1 MEKRIPAYSLALQ
14 REMALVAGSLPDRL
28 PVHTVFFGGGT
39 PSLMPIDALS
49 AILKTARDRFD
60 FLPDYEMTLEAN
72 PGTLAPGYLEGL
84 RKLGFNRLS
93 FGMQSAD
100 PQELKLLTRLHDFYE
115 VIESVRAARA
125 AGFDNLNLDL
135 IFGLPGQSLERWRS
149 NLNRA
154 LDLHPEH
161 LSLYSLTVEEGT
173 PLYTWASRGLVDV
186 PDGDQAADMMELAME
201 RLESAGYIQYEISN
215 FARRDAQ
222 GKLLACRHNLQYW
235 RGLPYL
241 GFGAGA
247 HGYAASVRTA
257 NINGVADYIRRSEQG
272 EPLEFPRSPTNQS
285 ATRLDYSEEMGEW
298 MMVGLRLTD
307 EGVSEIEFDRRFGR
321 ELKEVYEGPIHNLVG
336 AGLLEWT
343 GADDPHLRLTR
354 RGRLLGNQVFVQFI

>member
-1 MEKRIPAYSLALQ
+1 MQPYSLYFHIPFCKRRCAYCDFNTYAGMEKRIPAYSLALQ

-72 PGTLAPGYLEGL
+72 PGTLAPGYLERL

-154 LDLHPEH
+154 LDLH
-161 LSLYSLTVEEGT
+161 
-173 PLYTWASRGLVDV
+173 
-186 PDGDQAADMMELAME
+186 
-201 RLESAGYIQYEISN
+201 
-215 FARRDAQ
+215 
-222 GKLLACRHNLQYW
+222 
-235 RGLPYL
+235 
-241 GFGAGA
+241 
-247 HGYAASVRTA
+247 
-257 NINGVADYIRRSEQG
+257 
-272 EPLEFPRSPTNQS
+272 
-285 ATRLDYSEEMGEW
+285 
-298 MMVGLRLTD
+298 
-307 EGVSEIEFDRRFGR
+307 
-321 ELKEVYEGPIHNLVG
+321 
-336 AGLLEWT
+336 
-343 GADDPHLRLTR
+343 
-354 RGRLLGNQVFVQFI
+354 